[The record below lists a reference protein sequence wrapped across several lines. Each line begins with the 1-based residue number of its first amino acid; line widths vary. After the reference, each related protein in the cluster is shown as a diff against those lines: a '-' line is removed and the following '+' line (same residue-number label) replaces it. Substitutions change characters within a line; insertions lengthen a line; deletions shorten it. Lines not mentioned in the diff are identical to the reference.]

1 MDSKEEAGSGEVFD
15 DLDDTQDFN
24 IDEAELTGPM
34 SKTAH

>member
-15 DLDDTQDFN
+15 DTQDFN
-24 IDEAELTGPM
+24 IDEAELIGPM